1 MYRFADEGIPLNM
14 TISLHATSDEDRV
27 RVMPVAKTYKI
38 EEILKACEHYFKKT
52 GRRYYVEYTLI
63 AGENCDE
70 QHAKAL
76 IELLKGKPCHVN
88 LIRLNE
94 VKERS
99 LKAIGDKEAYR
110 FLGYL
115 EKGGL
120 SATLRRQIGVDIG
133 GACGQL
139 RASYLEKNSD

>member
-1 MYRFADEGIPLNM
+1 MWTAPREL
-14 TISLHATSDEDRV
+14 L
-27 RVMPVAKTYKI
+27 
-38 EEILKACEHYFKKT
+38 
-52 GRRYYVEYTLI
+52 GRRETRI
-63 AGENCDE
+63 ARY
-70 QHAKAL
+70 
-76 IELLKGKPCHVN
+76 

-94 VKERS
+94 VKERT
-99 LKAIGDKEAYR
+99 LKALGDKEAYR

-139 RASYLEKNSD
+139 RASYLERV